1 MRLETFDAANQ
12 VNHGVVVNNGDGA
25 MNKLPNNEILAGD
38 CIQILESLPEESVDM
53 IFADPPYNLQL
64 AGELHRPN
72 NSRVDG
78 VEDDWDKFDTFAFQ
92 KLMPRYLNGKVASEA
107 TGVFYQD
114 HPSTVPMQVSEHV

>member
-12 VNHGVVVNNGDGA
+12 VNHGVVANNGDGV
-25 MNKLPNNEILAGD
+25 MNKLPNNQILAGD
-38 CIQILESLPEESVDM
+38 CIQILESLPAESVDM

-78 VEDDWDKFDTFAFQ
+78 VEEAWDKFDGFAEYDAFVI
-92 KLMPRYLNGKVASEA
+92 KRRK
-107 TGVFYQD
+107 
-114 HPSTVPMQVSEHV
+114 